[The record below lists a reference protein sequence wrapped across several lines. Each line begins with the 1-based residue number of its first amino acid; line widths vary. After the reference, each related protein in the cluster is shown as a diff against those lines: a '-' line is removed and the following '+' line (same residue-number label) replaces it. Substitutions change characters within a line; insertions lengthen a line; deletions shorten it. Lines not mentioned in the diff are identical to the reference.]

1 MAHRD
6 FRDLKE
12 LGKGFKP
19 EKHLHKYRAAL
30 KGIKPKDLHEGVNL
44 LHVEGKRYILA
55 EKEPEGGGGGDKPVI
70 RCWNCTGNPDGTI
83 DCFRIPCPWD
93 PPNPPKNFGG

>member
-19 EKHLHKYRAAL
+19 EAHSHKYSAAL
-30 KGIKPKDLHEGVNL
+30 KDIKPTDLHEGVNL

-55 EKEPEGGGGGDKPVI
+55 EKEPGGGGGGDKPET
-70 RCWNCTGNPDGTI
+70 RCWTCTGNPDGTI

-93 PPNPPKNFGG
+93 PPTKIFAR

>member
-1 MAHRD
+1 MAQRD
-6 FRDLKE
+6 LRDLKG

-19 EKHLHKYRAAL
+19 GKHLHKYRAGL
-30 KGIKPKDLHEGVNL
+30 KGIKPKDLHDGVNL
-44 LHVEGKRYILA
+44 LHVQGKRYILA
-55 EKEPEGGGGGDKPVI
+55 EKEPEGGGGDKPVI
-70 RCWNCTGNPDGTI
+70 RCWTCTGNPDGTI

>member
-19 EKHLHKYRAAL
+19 EAHSHKYPAMLRD
-30 KGIKPKDLHEGVNL
+30 IKPKDLHEGVNL
-44 LHVEGKRYILA
+44 LHTDGKHYILA